1 MLEHHTQAGAEP
13 REQIVE
19 SMTRL
24 LTRMLRPD
32 TPVTVRTQLM
42 DDLGLS
48 SSLALELLLELED
61 ELEIQLD
68 VEELDEDRMTTV
80 GDLADYI
87 AGNST
92 PR

>member
-1 MLEHHTQAGAEP
+1 MTEP
-13 REQIVE
+13 DTVTAPQLRAQVVD
-19 SMTRL
+19 SMTTL
-24 LTRMLRPD
+24 LTRMLKPGA
-32 TPVTVRTQLM
+32 PVTEQTQLM

-61 ELEIQLD
+61 ELEIQID
-68 VEELDEDRMTTV
+68 VEDLDEDRMTTV

-87 AGNST
+87 TEHCT